1 MTIKQTSRK
10 ITQELGTTERSLTI
24 KLKSFYNKRIK
35 GSQLPLDVIRQK
47 YGQELENIV
56 RNSVESGWIFSNHI
70 LSETVGSQVFLST
83 TDIQGIESTTDKMVN
98 QFWITAQKL
107 HTRETE
113 FKISPEQQIEQL
125 PEFDMAAAM
134 IGLASLFAF
143 YAFNQAMA
151 SKSDEIGGIKLRFTV
166 RSDCIDSV
174 ICLPLNGKIWEVND
188 PNRVIPP
195 FETHRH
201 CHCHLIPTI
210 TV

>member
-1 MTIKQTSRK
+1 MTVKQTSRR
-10 ITQELGTTERSLTI
+10 ITQKMGELERILLP
-24 KLKSFYNKRIK
+24 KLKKFYNQKIK
-35 GSQLPLDVIRQK
+35 NSSLPISQVQQK
-47 YGQELENIV
+47 YGQELENLI
-56 RNSVESGWIFSNHI
+56 RKTVEDSWLFSNQI
-70 LSETVGSQVFLST
+70 LQDSTKQQINLSVN
-83 TDIQGIESTTDKMVN
+83 DIQGIETITSRMVN
-98 QFWITAQKL
+98 QFWTTAQKL

-151 SKSDEIGGIKLRFTV
+151 SKSDEIGNIKLRFTV

-188 PNRVIPP
+188 PRRVIPP

-201 CHCHLIPTI
+201 CHCHLIPIVT
-210 TV
+210 

>member
-1 MTIKQTSRK
+1 MNVKQTSRK
-10 ITQELGTTERSLTI
+10 ITQKMGELERTLLP
-24 KLKSFYNKRIK
+24 KLKQFYNQKIK
-35 GSQLPLDVIRQK
+35 NSQKSLSQIRQES
-47 YGQELENIV
+47 GQSLENLV
-56 RNSVESGWIFSNHI
+56 RKVVEDSWLFSNQI
-70 LSETVGSQVFLST
+70 LQDSTNKQINLSVN
-83 TDIQGIESTTDKMVN
+83 DIQGIETITNRMVN
-98 QFWITAQKL
+98 QFWTTAQKL

-113 FKISPEQQIEQL
+113 FKITPENQIEQL

-143 YAFNQAMA
+143 YSFNQAMA

-201 CHCHLIPTI
+201 CHCHLIPIVT
-210 TV
+210 